1 MSLSTNLVSGL
12 SSGFDW
18 RSMIDQLIALERK
31 PVDLVE
37 EKKSNYESQLSEWQS
52 FNTKLLGFKTAA
64 GALSVET
71 AFNVYMAG
79 TTSNTSTSASDL
91 LTVSTSSAATQG
103 TYSIKVNNLAQSER
117 ISSKNYTD
125 IDTALSLS
133 GDFLVS
139 GKVVNVVATDTLAGI
154 KNKINA
160 LNTGENPSNVTASI
174 VSYGTDNYHLVLS
187 SDETG
192 EDGLSVLEG
201 SYSGGNNILQDL
213 GLISSGAQI
222 KTSTSDGAKS
232 DLFSSSNGV
241 VGTLL
246 GLTSAPGDT
255 IVQIG
260 GNDVH
265 IDLSSESITT
275 IAANID
281 AVVGVS
287 ASVVSETDDDGETRY
302 RIDVSGTTSFT
313 DNGNVLQTLGIL
325 EGTYTSVS
333 EVHTGS
339 VANTTNG
346 SAAID
351 ETTHFDG
358 IFGAN
363 VQANTSFTITGKKND
378 GTEVSGTFT
387 LDGTA
392 GHELTDEVSVL
403 LNYIQNT
410 VFSGTVTATINL
422 DGKIQITD
430 TTSGDSQLEM
440 TLVTNNQGIGTLDF
454 GTVSMTTEGRSMQLS
469 AGEDAEIVVD
479 NVVITNSSNT
489 ISSVIT
495 GVTLNLVGEDT
506 DTTVTLKVDRDIDT
520 VMETI
525 STFVDSY
532 NEVISYICQQQS
544 YDEDEE
550 ETGGVLFGDGTLSSV
565 KSDLTTTLLESVWGV
580 SSEYSTLGLV
590 GIEQS
595 SVVSG
600 QGYEPTLSI
609 DTDTLRGYLET
620 NFSDVKSLFSVNG
633 SPSVSTIEYIS
644 YSNDT
649 EPGEYTV
656 NITQAA
662 TQSTS
667 TKSDNGTVGEDE
679 TLTITEGDKV
689 AQISLK
695 TTDSL
700 SAIKNAINSELS
712 TVYTETLVGDQQ
724 LYEGSGGTTALSST
738 TAWDQVY
745 LDGSTSAGVLTD
757 DRITFTGTTRSGTEV
772 SGSYDVTNASSDKV
786 QGLLSAIET
795 AYGNDITASIDTS
808 GRLVITDK
816 YEGNSQLSIALDYT
830 NAHSLTFG
838 TSVSTT
844 NTGGQEGRYA
854 MAITATEDAGRLVL
868 THDSYG
874 SGNTFTISEDAGDDN
889 NKLWSG
895 GETVNNGVDVVGT
908 INGEAATGSGQ
919 TLTGNDGE
927 TNVDGL
933 VVKYTGST
941 TGAVGNIKLTLGVG
955 ELFDRAL
962 FNITDSYDGYVAF
975 KQDSLQNS
983 INSLETQIENM
994 ETRLN
999 SKMER
1004 MINQFVAMEVALAR
1018 IQSQSQWLTGQIN
1031 ASYSGWGW

>member
-18 RSMIDQLIALERK
+18 RSMIDQLIALEHK

-64 GALSVET
+64 GALSAET
-71 AFNVYMAG
+71 GFSVYVAG
-79 TTSNTSTSASDL
+79 TTSNTSTSPSDL
-91 LTVSTSSAATQG
+91 LTVSTSSTATQG
-103 TYSIKVNNLAQSER
+103 TYNIKVNNLAQSER

-139 GKVVNVVATDTLAGI
+139 GKAVNVVATDTLAGI

-201 SYSGGNNILQDL
+201 ACSGGNNILQDL
-213 GLISSGAQI
+213 GLISSGTQI

-246 GLTSAPGDT
+246 GLTSAPGAT
-255 IVQIG
+255 TVQIG
-260 GNDVH
+260 GNNVD
-265 IDLSSESITT
+265 IDLSSQSITT
-275 IAANID
+275 IAQNID
-281 AVVGVS
+281 ALAGVS
-287 ASVVSETDDDGETRY
+287 ASVVSETVDGETRY

-325 EGTYTSVS
+325 EGTYTSVT

-339 VANTTNG
+339 VANTTG
-346 SAAID
+346 GGATAITENTQWNQID
-351 ETTHFDG
+351 
-358 IFGAN
+358 GAN
-363 VQANTSFTITGKKND
+363 VQANTSFTITGKKHD
-378 GTEVSGTFT
+378 GTEVSGSFT
-387 LDGTA
+387 ISGTTA
-392 GHELTDEVSVL
+392 QVSEL
-403 LNYIQNT
+403 LNYIETT
-410 VFSGTVTATINL
+410 VFGSTVSATISAE
-422 DGKIQITD
+422 GKIQITD

-440 TLVTNNQGIGTLDF
+440 ILATNNQGAGALDF
-454 GTVSMTTEGRSMQLS
+454 GTVSMTTEGRSMQLA

-520 VMETI
+520 IMETI

-580 SSEYSTLGLV
+580 SSEYATLGLV

-600 QGYEPTLSI
+600 QDYEPTLSI

-649 EPGEYTV
+649 EAGEYTV

-667 TKSDNGTVGEDE
+667 TNSDNGTVGEDE
-679 TLTITEGDKV
+679 TLTITEGDKI

-724 LYEGSGGTTALSST
+724 LYEGSGGTTVLRST

-745 LDGSTSAGVLTD
+745 LDGSTSAGVLTG

-786 QGLLSAIET
+786 QGVLSAIET

-854 MAITATEDAGRLVL
+854 MAITATEDAGSLVL

-874 SGNTFTISEDAGDDN
+874 SAYTFSISEDAADDN
-889 NKLWSG
+889 NKLWTG
-895 GETVNNGVDVVGT
+895 GDQTVNNGVDVAGT

-919 TLTGNDGE
+919 TLTGDDGE

-933 VVKYTGST
+933 VIKYTGST
-941 TGAVGNIKLTLGVG
+941 TGDVGNIKLTLGVG

-975 KQDSLQNS
+975 KQDSLQDS
-983 INSLETQIENM
+983 INSLEIRIENM

-1004 MINQFVAMEVALAR
+1004 MINQFVAMEVALAQ

-1031 ASYSGWGW
+1031 ASYSGWV

>member
-1 MSLSTNLVSGL
+1 MSLSTNLISGL

-18 RSMIDQLIALERK
+18 RTMIDQLIALEHK

-37 EKKSNYESQLSEWQS
+37 EKKSKYESQLSEWQS
-52 FNTKLLGFKTAA
+52 FNTKLLAFKTAA
-64 GALSVET
+64 GTLNAET
-71 AFNVYMAG
+71 AFSVYVAG

-91 LTVSTSSAATQG
+91 LTVSTSSTATQG
-103 TYSIKVNNLAQSER
+103 TYNIKVNNLAQSER

-139 GKVVNVVATDTLAGI
+139 GKVVNVVATDTLIGI
-154 KNKINA
+154 KDKINA

-201 SYSGGNNILQDL
+201 AYSGGNNILQDM
-213 GLISSGAQI
+213 GLISSGTQI

-246 GLTSAPGDT
+246 GLTSAPGAT
-255 IVQIG
+255 TVQIG
-260 GNDVH
+260 GNNVD
-265 IDLSSESITT
+265 IDLSTQSITT
-275 IAANID
+275 IAQNID
-281 AVVGVS
+281 ALAGIS
-287 ASVVSETDDDGETRY
+287 ASVVSETVDGETKY
-302 RIDVSGTTSFT
+302 RIDISGTTSFT
-313 DNGNVLQTLGIL
+313 DSGNVLQTLGIL
-325 EGTYTSVS
+325 EGTYTSLT

-339 VANTTNG
+339 VANTTDG
-346 SAAID
+346 
-351 ETTHFDG
+351 TTPITENTQWDQIH
-358 IFGAN
+358 GAS
-363 VQANTSFTITGKKND
+363 VQANTSFTITGTKHD
-378 GTEVSGTFT
+378 GTDVSGSFT
-387 LDGTA
+387 ISGTTA
-392 GHELTDEVSVL
+392 QVSEL
-403 LNYIQNT
+403 LNYIETT
-410 VFSGTVTATINL
+410 VFGGTVSTTISAE
-422 DGKIQITD
+422 GKIQITD

-440 TLVTNNQGIGTLDF
+440 TLVTHNQGTGTLDF
-454 GTVSMTTEGRSMQLS
+454 GSVSMTTEGRAMQLS

-506 DTTVTLKVDRDIDT
+506 DTTVTLKVGLDIDT
-520 VMETI
+520 IMETI

-532 NEVISYICQQQS
+532 NEVISYIFQQQS

-550 ETGGVLFGDGTLSSV
+550 KMGGVLFGDGTLSSV

-580 SSEYSTLGLV
+580 SSDYSTLGLV
-590 GIEQS
+590 GINFDS
-595 SVVSG
+595 LVSG
-600 QGYEPTLSI
+600 EDYEPQLSI

-633 SPSVSTIEYIS
+633 TPSVSSIEYIS
-644 YSNDT
+644 CFRDT
-649 EPGEYTV
+649 EAGEYTV

-667 TKSDNGTVGEDE
+667 TNSDGTVDDE
-679 TLTITEGDKV
+679 TLTITEGVNV

-712 TVYTETLVGDQQ
+712 TVYTEILVGDQQ
-724 LYEGSGGTTALSST
+724 LYEGSGGATALSST

-745 LDGSTSAGVLTD
+745 LDGSTSAGVLTGD
-757 DRITFTGTTRSGTEV
+757 SITFTGTTRSGTEV

-854 MAITATEDAGRLVL
+854 MDITATEDAGNLVL
-868 THDSYG
+868 TYDSYG
-874 SGNTFTISEDAGDDN
+874 SGNTFTISEDTDTG
-889 NKLWSG
+889 LWTGSQTTPV
-895 GETVNNGVDVVGT
+895 TVNNGVDVAGT

-919 TLTGNDGE
+919 ILTGNDGE

-933 VVKYTGST
+933 VIKYTGST

-975 KQDSLQNS
+975 KQDSLQDR
-983 INSLETQIENM
+983 INSLETQIEEM
-994 ETRLN
+994 EARLN
-999 SKMER
+999 RKMEM
-1004 MINQFVAMEVALAR
+1004 MINRFVAMEVALAR
-1018 IQSQSQWLTGQIN
+1018 IQSQSQWLSGQIN
-1031 ASYSGWGW
+1031 ASYGGWAW

>member
-1 MSLSTNLVSGL
+1 MSLSTNLISGL

-18 RSMIDQLIALERK
+18 RSMIDQLIALEHK

-37 EKKSNYESQLSEWQS
+37 EKKSKYESQLAEWQS
-52 FNTKLLGFKTAA
+52 FNTKLLSFKTAA
-64 GALSVET
+64 GALSADT
-71 AFNVYMAG
+71 AFSVYVAG

-91 LTVSTSSAATQG
+91 LTVSTSSTATQG
-103 TYSIKVNNLAQSER
+103 IYNVKVNNLAQSER

-125 IDTALSLS
+125 IDTALGLS

-192 EDGLSVLEG
+192 EDGFSVLEG
-201 SYSGGNNILQDL
+201 AYSGGNNILQEL
-213 GLISSGAQI
+213 GLISSGTQT

-246 GLTSAPGDT
+246 GLNSAPGAT
-255 IVQIG
+255 TVQIG
-260 GNDVH
+260 GNNVD
-265 IDLSSESITT
+265 IALSTESITT
-275 IAANID
+275 IAQNID
-281 AVVGVS
+281 ALAGIS
-287 ASVVSETDDDGETRY
+287 ASVVSETVDGETKY
-302 RIDVSGTTSFT
+302 RIDISGTTSFT
-313 DNGNVLQTLGIL
+313 DSGNVLQTLGIL
-325 EGTYTSVS
+325 EGTYTSLT

-339 VANTTNG
+339 VANTTDGTTPITENTQWDQING
-346 SAAID
+346 AS
-351 ETTHFDG
+351 
-358 IFGAN
+358 
-363 VQANTSFTITGKKND
+363 VQANTSFTITGKKHD
-378 GTEVSGTFT
+378 GTDVSGSFT
-387 LDGTA
+387 ISGTTA
-392 GHELTDEVSVL
+392 QVSEL
-403 LNYIQNT
+403 LNYIETT
-410 VFSGTVTATINL
+410 VFGGTVSATISAE
-422 DGKIQITD
+422 GKIQITD

-440 TLVTNNQGIGTLDF
+440 TLVTNNQGAGTLDF
-454 GTVSMTTEGRSMQLS
+454 GTVSMTTEGRSMQLA

-506 DTTVTLKVDRDIDT
+506 DTTVTLKVERDIDT
-520 VMETI
+520 IMETI

-590 GIEQS
+590 GIKQS

-600 QGYEPTLSI
+600 QDYEPTLSI

-633 SPSVSTIEYIS
+633 TPSVSSIEYVS
-644 YSNDT
+644 YSRDT
-649 EPGEYTV
+649 EAGEYTV

-662 TQSTS
+662 TQST
-667 TKSDNGTVGEDE
+667 TASDTAVGGTLGGNE
-679 TLTITEGDKV
+679 TLTITEGDETATV
-689 AQISLK
+689 ALTSTMTISDIL
-695 TTDSL
+695 
-700 SAIKNAINSELS
+700 NAVNSELD
-712 TVYTETLVGDQQ
+712 TVYTETLVGDQA
-724 LYEGSGGTTALSST
+724 LLASGNPI
-738 TAWDQVY
+738 
-745 LDGSTSAGVLTD
+745 TSATTWASID
-757 DRITFTGTTRSGTEV
+757 GTSLVNGDIISFSGTARNG
-772 SGSYDVTNASSDKV
+772 GSISSSYTITTTNTV
-786 QGLLSAIET
+786 QGFLSAIES
-795 AYGNDITASIDTS
+795 AYSSKVTASIDSS

-816 YEGNSQLSIALDYT
+816 YEGNSQLSIDITEPSGKGLD
-830 NAHSLTFG
+830 FG
-838 TSVSTT
+838 TVDV
-844 NTGGQEGRYA
+844 TGGAGDGSQEGRYA
-854 MAITATEDAGRLVL
+854 VPITASNDGSNHLKL
-868 THDSYG
+868 THDTYG
-874 SGNTFTISEDAGDDN
+874 SGNNFTVSETADLLWTDGDETAN
-889 NKLWSG
+889 NA
-895 GETVNNGVDVVGT
+895 VDVVGT

-933 VVKYTGST
+933 VVKYTGAT

-955 ELFDRAL
+955 DLFDRAL

-975 KQDSLQNS
+975 KQDSLQDS

-994 ETRLN
+994 EARLD
-999 SKMER
+999 SKLER

-1018 IQSQSQWLTGQIN
+1018 IQSQSQWLSGQIN